1 MSDAASTEAQ
11 RHATVRDAQ
20 RDALPP
26 WAQVTEKR
34 RAHILRVT
42 ALLEEWAEALHLPV
56 EERDCWRDAGLWH
69 DALRDAPEV
78 TLRALA
84 GVEGGPVEI
93 LHGPAAATYLEQ
105 HGERRDAVLEAVRHH
120 TIGYPRWGRT
130 GKALFMADFLE
141 PGRRFLPTDRAFLA
155 RHVASDF
162 DGVFRQ
168 AVRMRLQW
176 SIGEGLELFP
186 EMVEL
191 WNAVR

>member
-1 MSDAASTEAQ
+1 MSDAASTERRGAG
-11 RHATVRDAQ
+11 VREAMHDG
-20 RDALPP
+20 LPP

-42 ALLEEWAEALHLPV
+42 ALLQQWAEALGLAP

-84 GVEGGPVEI
+84 GIEGGPVEI
-93 LHGPAAATYLEQ
+93 LHGPAAAAYLAQ
-105 HGERRDAVLEAVRHH
+105 HGEAREAVLEAVRHH

-155 RHVASDF
+155 RHVAADF

-168 AVRMRLQW
+168 TVRMRLQW

>member
-1 MSDAASTEAQ
+1 MSDAASTEPSPGAP
-11 RHATVRDAQ
+11 ARDLS
-20 RDALPP
+20 RRSLPP

-34 RAHILRVT
+34 CAHILRVT
-42 ALLEEWAEALHLPV
+42 ALLEEWAEALQLPP

-78 TLRALA
+78 TLRSLS
-84 GVEGGPVEI
+84 GIEGGPVEI
-93 LHGPAAATYLEQ
+93 LHGPAAAAYLEQ
-105 HGERRDAVLEAVRHH
+105 HGETRGDVIEAVRYH

-155 RHVASDF
+155 RHVAADF